1 MTTAEAA
8 GSDLQHMSVVR
19 QKPLMTMPQILIMNL
34 GFFGIQYSFGMQQ
47 TAVNPVYEFLGA
59 DPGDLPILNLAGPIT
74 GLLIQPMI
82 GALSDRTWSPRWG
95 RRKPFFLIGAIG
107 CSLCLFLFPFVTAV
121 WMAVMLLWLLDASN
135 NTAME
140 PYRAFIADKL
150 PPSQLGK
157 GFLAQ
162 SFFTGLGIT
171 LANISLFVFQK
182 LIDGGTSA
190 GIPYWVLGS
199 FMLGA
204 VCSIASVLV
213 SVLRTPEIPPSPE
226 ELRAMRAKKGG
237 VGPAIAEIVEA
248 VRDMPPQLR
257 KLAVVYFFQW
267 YGMVCYWQ
275 FIALSIAKSSFD
287 TTDAGK
293 EEAVAW
299 TGLVNGWYNI
309 VTFSVAFALVA
320 FARRRGA
327 KLVHCVCLLLAAGGL
342 LIVPSIENK
351 YLLFLPIIGLGIA
364 WASIMGVPYIM
375 AVRMIPSTRYG
386 VYMGIINM
394 MIVIPMLI
402 QSLTFGPLFENVL
415 GGDPNNAIRFAGL
428 FLGIAGLLMLWIK
441 EPPIVRDV
449 DDVAHMPMAA
459 H

>member
-1 MTTAEAA
+1 MTSTEPRSA
-8 GSDLQHMSVVR
+8 LQHTAIIR
-19 QKPLMTMPQILIMNL
+19 QKPLMTMRQIMLMNL

-59 DPGDLPILNLAGPIT
+59 DPADLPILNLAGPIT
-74 GLLIQPMI
+74 GLLIQPLI

-95 RRKPFFLIGAIG
+95 RRKPYFLLGALG
-107 CSLCLFLFPFVTAV
+107 CSICLFLFPFVTAV
-121 WMAVMLLWLLDASN
+121 WMAVLLLWLLDASN

-171 LANISLFVFQK
+171 LANISLFVFQQ
-182 LIDGGTSA
+182 LIEGGTEA

-204 VCSIASVLV
+204 VCSIGTVLV
-213 SVLRTPEIPPSPE
+213 SVLSTPEIPPSAE
-226 ELRAMRAKKGG
+226 ELAALRAKKGG
-237 VGPAIAEIVEA
+237 FGAALKEIGEAIVE
-248 VRDMPPQLR
+248 MPPELR
-257 KLAVVYFFQW
+257 KLGLVYLFQW

-275 FIALSIAKSSFD
+275 YVALSIAKSVFPP
-287 TTDAGK
+287 TDQGK
-293 EEAVAW
+293 EDAVAW

-309 VTFSVAFALVA
+309 VTFSVAFSLVA

-327 KLVHCVCLLLAAGGL
+327 KLVHCVCLLLAAVGL
-342 LIVPSIENK
+342 LIFPSIENK
-351 YLLFLPIIGLGIA
+351 YLLFIPIIGLGIA

-402 QSLTFGPLFENVL
+402 QSVTFGPIYENVL
-415 GGDPNNAIRFAGL
+415 GANPNNAIRFAGVL
-428 FLGIAGLLMLWIK
+428 LGLAGLTMLWIK
-441 EPPIVRDV
+441 EPPMVRDI
-449 DDVAHMPMAA
+449 DDVAYMPAA

>member
-1 MTTAEAA
+1 MTTTRV
-8 GSDLQHMSVVR
+8 GSVAVVR
-19 QKPLMTMPQILIMNL
+19 QKPLMDMRQILLMNL

-47 TAVNPVYEFLGA
+47 SAINPIFTYLDASPEE
-59 DPGDLPILNLAGPIT
+59 LPILNLAGPMT

-107 CSLCLFLFPFVTAV
+107 CSICLFLFPFVAAL
-121 WMAVMLLWLLDASN
+121 WMAVLLLWLLDASN

-182 LIDGGTSA
+182 LITGGTEA
-190 GIPYWVLGS
+190 GIPYWVFGS

-204 VCSIASVLV
+204 VCSIGTVLISVLT
-213 SVLRTPEIPPSPE
+213 TPEIPPTE
-226 ELRAMRAKKGG
+226 EEIAALRAQKGG
-237 VGPAIAEIVEA
+237 LIPAIREIWDAIVE
-248 VRDMPPQLR
+248 MPTQLR
-257 KLAVVYFFQW
+257 KLALVYLFQW
-267 YGMVCYWQ
+267 YAMVCYWQ
-275 FIALSIAKSSFD
+275 FVTLSIAKSVWD
-287 TTDAGK
+287 TTDPRTP
-293 EEAVAW
+293 EFDEAVGW

-309 VTFSVAFALVA
+309 VTFSVAFSLVA

-327 KLVHCVCLLLAAGGL
+327 KLVHCTCLLLAAVGL
-342 LIVPSIENK
+342 IIFPNISNQ
-351 YLLFLPIIGLGIA
+351 YLLFIPIIGLGIA

-402 QSLTFGPLFENVL
+402 QTVTFGAIYANVL
-415 GGDPNNAIRFAGL
+415 GDNPNNAIIFAGVL
-428 FLGIAGLLMLWIK
+428 LGVAGLTMLWIK

-449 DDVAHMPMAA
+449 DAMNTPVPMG

>member
-1 MTTAEAA
+1 
-8 GSDLQHMSVVR
+8 MSTVEDRPSLERTSIVR
-19 QKPLMTMPQILIMNL
+19 QKPLMDMRQILLMNI

-59 DPGDLPILNLAGPIT
+59 NPHDLPILNLAGPVT
-74 GLLIQPMI
+74 GLLIQPLI

-121 WMAVMLLWLLDASN
+121 WMAVLLLWLLDASN

-162 SFFTGLGIT
+162 SFFTGFGIT
-171 LANISLFVFQK
+171 LANVSLYVFQQF
-182 LIDGGTSA
+182 IEGATSA
-190 GIPYWVLGS
+190 GIPYWVVGS

-204 VCSIASVLV
+204 VCSIASVLI
-213 SVLRTPEIPPSPE
+213 SVLSTPEIPPTPE
-226 ELRAMRAKKGG
+226 ELAALRAKKGG
-237 VGPAIAEIVEA
+237 FVPAVKEIGEAIVE
-248 VRDMPPQLR
+248 MPVELR
-257 KLAVVYFFQW
+257 KLAVVYLFQW
-267 YGMVCYWQ
+267 YGLMCYWQ
-275 FIALSIAKSSFD
+275 FVALTVADSAFPA
-287 TTDAGK
+287 TDQGK
-293 EEAVAW
+293 EDAVAW

-309 VTFSVAFALVA
+309 VTFSIAFSLVA

-327 KLVHCVCLLLAAGGL
+327 KLVHCVCLLLAAVGL
-342 LIVPSIENK
+342 VIFPSIENK
-351 YLLFLPIIGLGIA
+351 FLLFVPIIGLGIA

-402 QSLTFGPLFENVL
+402 QSLTFGAVYQNLL
-415 GGDPNNAIRFAGL
+415 GDSPGNAIRFAGVL
-428 FLGIAGLLMLWIK
+428 LALAGLTMLWIK
-441 EPPIVRDV
+441 EPPIVRNV
-449 DDVAHMPMAA
+449 DEVSHMPSAA

>member
-1 MTTAEAA
+1 MT
-8 GSDLQHMSVVR
+8 DLSKASVVR
-19 QKPLMTMPQILIMNL
+19 TKPLMTMPQILIMNL

-59 DPGDLPILNLAGPIT
+59 NPHDLPLLNLAGPIT
-74 GLLIQPMI
+74 GLLIQPLI

-107 CSLCLFLFPFVTAV
+107 CSICLFLFPFVTAV

-150 PPSQLGK
+150 PPSQVGK

-162 SFFTGLGIT
+162 AFFTGLGIT
-171 LANISLFVFQK
+171 LANVSLFVFQ
-182 LIDGGTSA
+182 LFIEGATDS
-190 GIPYWVLGS
+190 GIPYWVVGS

-204 VCSIASVLV
+204 VCSIGSVLI
-213 SVLRTPEIPPSPE
+213 SVLRTPEIPPSAE
-226 ELRAMRAKKGG
+226 ELAELRAQSKGLR
-237 VGPAIAEIVEA
+237 PAIAEIGRA
-248 VRDMPPQLR
+248 VVDMPVQLR
-257 KLAVVYFFQW
+257 KLSVVYFFQW
-267 YGMVCYWQ
+267 YGMAVYWQ
-275 FIALSIAKSSFD
+275 FIAVMIAQTLFPA
-287 TTDAGK
+287 TEGGK
-293 EEAVAW
+293 EDAVAW

-320 FARRRGA
+320 FARKRGA
-327 KLVHCVCLLLAAGGL
+327 KLVHCVCLLLASAGL
-342 LIVPSIENK
+342 LIVPSVTNQ
-351 YLLFLPIIGLGIA
+351 YLIFIPMIGLGIA

-375 AVRMIPSTRYG
+375 AVRMVPSTRLG

-402 QSLTFGPLFENVL
+402 ESLTFGFIFEHLL
-415 GGDPNNAIRFAGL
+415 GSDPSGAIRFAAV
-428 FLGIAGLLMLWIK
+428 FLGLAGVLMLWIK
-441 EPPIVRDV
+441 EPKAVRDV
-449 DDVAHMPMAA
+449 DEVSAMPSAA

>member
-1 MTTAEAA
+1 
-8 GSDLQHMSVVR
+8 MSSVQQTSIVR
-19 QKPLMTMPQILIMNL
+19 TKPLMSMPQILIMNL

-59 DPGDLPILNLAGPIT
+59 NPHDLPILNLAGPIT
-74 GLLIQPMI
+74 GLLIQPLI

-95 RRKPFFLIGAIG
+95 RRKPFFLVGALG
-107 CSLCLFLFPFVTAV
+107 CSVCLFLFPFVTAV
-121 WMAVMLLWLLDASN
+121 WMAVILLWLLDASN

-171 LANISLFVFQK
+171 LANVSLFVFQK
-182 LIDGGTSA
+182 FIEGGTAA

-204 VCSIASVLV
+204 VCSITSVLI
-213 SVLRTPEIPPSPE
+213 SVLRTPEIPPSAE
-226 ELRAMRAKKGG
+226 ELAALRAKKGG
-237 VGPAIAEIVEA
+237 FGPAVKEIGEA
-248 VRDMPPQLR
+248 IRDMPTQLR
-257 KLAVVYFFQW
+257 KLALVYFFQW

-275 FIALSIAKSSFD
+275 FIALTVAQELFPQ
-287 TTDAGK
+287 TQEGK

-299 TGLVNGWYNI
+299 TGLINGWYNI

-320 FARRRGA
+320 FAKKRGA
-327 KLVHCVCLLLAAGGL
+327 KLVHCVCLLLAAIGL
-342 LIVPSIENK
+342 MIVPSLDNQ
-351 YLLFLPIIGLGIA
+351 YLIFIPMIGLGIA

-375 AVRMIPSTRYG
+375 AVRMIPSTRFG

-394 MIVIPMLI
+394 MIVVPMLI
-402 QSLTFGPLFENVL
+402 QSVTFGWLFEHLL
-415 GGDPNNAIRFAGL
+415 GGNPSNAIRFAAV
-428 FLGIAGLLMLWIK
+428 FLAIAGVLMLWIK
-441 EPPIVRDV
+441 EPRMVRDV
-449 DDVAHMPMAA
+449 DDVSAMPMAG

>member
-1 MTTAEAA
+1 MT
-8 GSDLQHMSVVR
+8 DLSKASVVR
-19 QKPLMTMPQILIMNL
+19 TKPLMTMPQILIMNL

-59 DPGDLPILNLAGPIT
+59 NPHDLPLLNLAGPIT
-74 GLLIQPMI
+74 GLLIQPLI

-107 CSLCLFLFPFVTAV
+107 CSICLFFFPFVTAV

-162 SFFTGLGIT
+162 AFFTGLGIT
-171 LANISLFVFQK
+171 LANVSLFVFQ
-182 LIDGGTSA
+182 LFIEGATDS
-190 GIPYWVLGS
+190 GIPYWVVGS

-204 VCSIASVLV
+204 VCSIGSVLI
-213 SVLRTPEIPPSPE
+213 SVLRTPEIPPSAE
-226 ELRAMRAKKGG
+226 ELAELRAQSKGLR
-237 VGPAIAEIVEA
+237 PAIAEIGRA
-248 VRDMPPQLR
+248 VVDMPVQLR
-257 KLAVVYFFQW
+257 KLSVVYFFQW
-267 YGMVCYWQ
+267 YGMAVYWQ
-275 FIALSIAKSSFD
+275 FIAVMIAQTLFPA
-287 TTDAGK
+287 TEGGK
-293 EEAVAW
+293 EDAVAW

-320 FARRRGA
+320 FARKRGA
-327 KLVHCVCLLLAAGGL
+327 KLVHCVCLLLASAGL
-342 LIVPSIENK
+342 LIVPSVTNQ
-351 YLLFLPIIGLGIA
+351 YLIFIPMIGLGIA

-375 AVRMIPSTRYG
+375 AVRMVPSTRLG

-402 QSLTFGPLFENVL
+402 ESLTFGFIFEHLL
-415 GGDPNNAIRFAGL
+415 GSDPSGAIRFAAV
-428 FLGIAGLLMLWIK
+428 FLGLAGVLMLWIK
-441 EPPIVRDV
+441 EPRAVRDV
-449 DDVAHMPMAA
+449 DEVSAMPSAA